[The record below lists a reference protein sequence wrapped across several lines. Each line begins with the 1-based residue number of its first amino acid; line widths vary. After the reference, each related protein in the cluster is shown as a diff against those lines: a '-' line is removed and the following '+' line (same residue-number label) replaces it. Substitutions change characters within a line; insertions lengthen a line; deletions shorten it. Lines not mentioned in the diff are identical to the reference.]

1 MKGCVSDL
9 HSLEHCSNN
18 ICYVDK
24 HSEERSPRFLR
35 RQRLWPTSNQRG
47 DASVVKDVY
56 DAIHDDDDDDHDD
69 DDADDDD
76 MMLAE
81 YHLPPLYPCQGIFVS
96 ACPLL

>member
-1 MKGCVSDL
+1 MPAAAAAD
-9 HSLEHCSNN
+9 HCRER
-18 ICYVDK
+18 CYFG
-24 HSEERSPRFLR
+24 RGPRFLR
-35 RQRLWPTSNQRG
+35 RQRLWPASSQRG

-56 DAIHDDDDDDHDD
+56 DAIRDDDDHHH
-69 DDADDDD
+69 DDDD